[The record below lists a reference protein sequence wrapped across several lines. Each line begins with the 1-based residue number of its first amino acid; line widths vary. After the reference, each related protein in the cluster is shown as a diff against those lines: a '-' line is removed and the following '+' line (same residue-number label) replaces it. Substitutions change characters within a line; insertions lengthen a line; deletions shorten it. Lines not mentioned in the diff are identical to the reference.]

1 MFRPFTYFQ
10 GVTMN
15 NISQQFGTSLQSFFR
30 EEEGAQVIEYAL
42 VVAVV
47 SIGLIVLMKSSIGTD
62 LFTTWLN
69 KVKACLG
76 VTGGTATCS

>member
-1 MFRPFTYFQ
+1 
-10 GVTMN
+10 MN
-15 NISQQFGTSLQSFFR
+15 KIAQQFGHSIQSFVR
-30 EEEGAQVIEYAL
+30 DEEGAQVIEYAL

-76 VTGGTATCS
+76 ATTGGATCS